1 VDVRP
6 IAQHSTNQPL
16 RPRIEN
22 HVLLS
27 FDSAATSH
35 RESCFHGVDLHR
47 HLLGAR
53 ITGRFSFLG
62 VFSVKSI
69 FFRRYFAITASL
81 CLASLFA
88 GCGGSTPSPSGPIP
102 SASTTL
108 NAETGNN
115 TSTANSFAGQTN
127 GNASASNVSKLPI
140 ASLLYSGATTKVY
153 GHLLGWFGKPNHISV
168 GYQSNTAAQVHA
180 QVQDMTSR
188 GMAGAVL
195 DWYGAADPFID
206 GTAMLLKN
214 EAEAHS
220 GFKFAITED
229 KGALGQAAASNGCD
243 VTDQLISDLNYIA
256 SQYESSPA
264 YMQINGRPVVFM
276 FGVDAY
282 YIDWNRVRSSISGNP
297 LFILRGNNGFNSA
310 SADGG
315 FSWVNIQSDTPF
327 NPELNLQDS
336 FFQTAQKAPQK
347 VAVGAAF
354 KGFNDTLASWGT
366 NRVIDQDCGQTWI
379 QSLNEIGTFYSSGN
393 QLPVL
398 QIPTWNDYEE
408 GTAIEMGID
417 NCVFLVPSQSGNT
430 ISWTV
435 NGQENT
441 IDHYTIFVSTD
452 GKNLSPLIDVPAG
465 THSVDLSKLQ
475 TSTNTTYLV
484 YVKAVGLPSIQNK
497 MSPPIAYR
505 SGDQPPGVSL
515 NVSQTSGLT
524 FTASTSGSS
533 GNVAKSVIDFGDG
546 TVVKGSSA
554 SHTYNAVGSYLV
566 TATVYDSAGASS
578 VAVQKISA
586 KLSGGG
592 INIASPNNS
601 ATVNWPTPIVA
612 SASSG
617 SQVSSMQVLI
627 DGQVAYAT
635 HGDTINTAVKVFTG
649 THQIQVQA
657 LDSSGNPMGSASL
670 NVDAEPNDA
679 PPIAKITLTAM
690 PQISP
695 TTFLGCS
702 ADSTDPDGFVN
713 SHKMQYSDGSSFS
726 SPAALETFPAPGT
739 YKATATVIDNLGAT
753 STTTVTFNVP

>member
-1 VDVRP
+1 MRSSYFHRDFAV
-6 IAQHSTNQPL
+6 T
-16 RPRIEN
+16 
-22 HVLLS
+22 VLL
-27 FDSAATSH
+27 FLAA
-35 RESCFHGVDLHR
+35 
-47 HLLGAR
+47 LL
-53 ITGRFSFLG
+53 
-62 VFSVKSI
+62 
-69 FFRRYFAITASL
+69 
-81 CLASLFA
+81 A
-88 GCGGSTPSPSGPIP
+88 GCGSSTPSPSGPIP
-102 SASTTL
+102 SANTTVK
-108 NAETGNN
+108 AETGNN
-115 TSTANSFAGQTN
+115 TSTANSFGGQTN
-127 GNASASNVSKLPI
+127 GNAPASNVSKLPI

-153 GHLLGWFGKPNHISV
+153 GHLLGWFGKPNHIGV

-180 QVQDMTSR
+180 QVQDMMSR

-220 GFKFAITED
+220 GFEFAITED
-229 KGALGQAAASNGCD
+229 KGALGPAAASNGCD
-243 VTDQLISDLNYIA
+243 VTHQLISDLNYIA

-264 YMQINGRPVVFM
+264 YMKLNGRPVVFM

-282 YIDWNRVRSSISGNP
+282 YIDWNRVRSSNPGNA
-297 LFILRGNNGFNSA
+297 LFILRGNNGLTSA

-315 FSWVNIQSDTPF
+315 FSWVNIQSATPF

-366 NRVIDQDCGQTWI
+366 DRVIDQDCGQTWI
-379 QSLNEIGTFYSSGN
+379 RSFHEIGKFYSSGN
-393 QLPVL
+393 QLPIL

-417 NCVFLVPSQSGNT
+417 NCVFLVPSQSGST

-441 IDHYTIFVSTD
+441 LDHYTVFISTD
-452 GKNLSPLIDVPAG
+452 GQNLSPLIDIAAG

-475 TSTNTTYLV
+475 LSANTTYLV
-484 YVKAVGLPSIQNK
+484 FVKAVGLPSIQNK

-505 SGDQPPGVSL
+505 AGDQPPAVSL
-515 NVSQTSGLT
+515 NVSQNNGLSY
-524 FTASTSGSS
+524 TASTSVSS
-533 GNVAKSVIDFGDG
+533 GKAAKSAIDFGDG
-546 TVVKGSSA
+546 TVVTGTSA
-554 SHTYNAVGSYLV
+554 SHTYNAVGKYLI

-578 VAVQKISA
+578 VDVQQISA
-586 KLSGGG
+586 KPSGGG
-592 INIASPNNS
+592 VNVSSPNNGG
-601 ATVNWPTPIVA
+601 TVNWPTPIVA
-612 SASSG
+612 SANTGSS
-617 SQVSSMQVLI
+617 VSAMRVLI
-627 DGQVAYAT
+627 DGVVAYAA
-635 HGDTINTAVKVFTG
+635 HGDTINTAIKVFTG
-649 THQIQVQA
+649 THKIQLQA
-657 LDSSGNPMGSASL
+657 LDSSGNAVGSTSL
-670 NVDAEPNDA
+670 NLDAEPNDA

-695 TTFLGCS
+695 TTFLGCTAGS
-702 ADSTDPDGFVN
+702 SDRDGFVN
-713 SHKMQYSDGSSFS
+713 SRTLQYSNGSKFN
-726 SPAALETFPAPGT
+726 SPAALENFPAPGT

>member
-1 VDVRP
+1 VRSSYFHRDF
-6 IAQHSTNQPL
+6 AVT
-16 RPRIEN
+16 
-22 HVLLS
+22 VLL
-27 FDSAATSH
+27 FLAA
-35 RESCFHGVDLHR
+35 
-47 HLLGAR
+47 LL
-53 ITGRFSFLG
+53 
-62 VFSVKSI
+62 
-69 FFRRYFAITASL
+69 
-81 CLASLFA
+81 A
-88 GCGGSTPSPSGPIP
+88 GCGSSTPSPSGPIP
-102 SASTTL
+102 SANTTVK
-108 NAETGNN
+108 AETGNN
-115 TSTANSFAGQTN
+115 TSTANSFGGQTN
-127 GNASASNVSKLPI
+127 GNAPASNVSKLPI

-153 GHLLGWFGKPNHISV
+153 GHLLGWFGKPNHIGV

-180 QVQDMTSR
+180 QVQDMMSR

-220 GFKFAITED
+220 GFEFAITED
-229 KGALGQAAASNGCD
+229 KGALGPAAASNGCD
-243 VTDQLISDLNYIA
+243 VTHQLISDLNYIA

-264 YMQINGRPVVFM
+264 YMKLNGRPVVFM

-282 YIDWNRVRSSISGNP
+282 YIDWNRVRSSNPGNA
-297 LFILRGNNGFNSA
+297 LFILRGNNGLTSA

-315 FSWVNIQSDTPF
+315 FSWVNIQSATPF

-366 NRVIDQDCGQTWI
+366 DRVIDQDCGQTWI
-379 QSLNEIGTFYSSGN
+379 RSFNEIGKFYSSGN
-393 QLPVL
+393 QLPIL

-417 NCVFLVPSQSGNT
+417 NCVFLVPSQSGST

-441 IDHYTIFVSTD
+441 IDHYTVFISTD
-452 GKNLSPLIDVPAG
+452 GQNLSPLIDIAAG

-475 TSTNTTYLV
+475 LSANTTYLV
-484 YVKAVGLPSIQNK
+484 FVKAVGLPSIQNK

-505 SGDQPPGVSL
+505 AGDQPPAVSL
-515 NVSQTSGLT
+515 NVSQNNGLSY
-524 FTASTSGSS
+524 TASTSVSS
-533 GNVAKSVIDFGDG
+533 GKAAKSAIDFGDG
-546 TVVKGSSA
+546 TVVTGTSA
-554 SHTYNAVGSYLV
+554 SHTYNAVGKYLI

-578 VAVQKISA
+578 VDVQQISA
-586 KLSGGG
+586 KPSGGG
-592 INIASPNNS
+592 VNISSPNNG
-601 ATVNWPTPIVA
+601 AIVNWPTPIVA
-612 SASSG
+612 SANTGRS
-617 SQVSSMQVLI
+617 VSAMRVLI
-627 DGQVAYAT
+627 DGVVAYAA
-635 HGDTINTAVKVFTG
+635 HGDTINTAIKVFTG
-649 THQIQVQA
+649 THKIQLQA
-657 LDSSGNPMGSASL
+657 LDSSGNAVGSTSL
-670 NVDAEPNDA
+670 NLDAEPNDA

-695 TTFLGCS
+695 TTFLGCTAGS
-702 ADSTDPDGFVN
+702 SDRDGFVN
-713 SHKMQYSDGSSFS
+713 SRTLQYSNGSKFN
-726 SPAALETFPAPGT
+726 SPAALENFPAPGT